1 MTCRGPIGSVTEIL
15 CRSASHP
22 RIPRISLRR
31 ARSAPFCYA
40 SPAAH
45 TAGCSAA
52 QKETGFFHAGVVRS
66 HLCHVAQACASGLA
80 RARARSCSA
89 LTSHDARAPSN
100 RSVQSQALA
109 RFADR
114 AAAKCAAQHRSAS
127 GAGAGRLTPPVPS
140 MRAAITYVVHEASS
154 KTQARDDG
162 GATSVPL
169 HDVSWCASRGAA
181 AHQHALAHHAA
192 QSLPYDSI
200 CAPGRHTR
208 RLPPLSGCLCPGRCT
223 FGAAAAVPA
232 IRSVSPLFRRR
243 LCTAARR
250 CWRIQP
256 KNPPFP
262 APAAR
267 VVAALTRRAPSG
279 RKAVQLGRQS
289 GGRSSNCRRA
299 CSVPRTAPA
308 GASRLPKHCC
318 SRKRARAL
326 TRADA
331 GAAPPAALHR
341 LNKLANTCRLRRPS
355 MAAPSS
361 CWKRCLRAPPQQQQP
376 QGAVPRRSSRL
387 YTLNKRSATTGRADT
402 SCGPPPQ
409 ASWCRNGAHEKSDGH
424 NRRRERRAP
433 PPPHR
438 AAASACR
445 EVRTPG
451 GASMHRCACAVLAV
465 FTPCRR
471 GCSWRAARRT
481 RGPCGARSSRCYIE
495 ITRRRG

>member
-1 MTCRGPIGSVTEIL
+1 MPGSHRICNRNFVPIGSKTPKRGL
-15 CRSASHP
+15 A
-22 RIPRISLRR
+22 
-31 ARSAPFCYA
+31 ARLARLKHFCYV

-52 QKETGFFHAGVVRS
+52 QKETGFSHAGVAHS
-66 HLCHVAQACASGLA
+66 LQCHVAQACASGLA
-80 RARARSCSA
+80 RARAQSCSA
-89 LTSHDARAPSN
+89 LTSYDARAPSN

-109 RFADR
+109 HFADR

-192 QSLPYDSI
+192 QSLPYASI

-308 GASRLPKHCC
+308 GASRFPKHCC
-318 SRKRARAL
+318 SRKHA
-326 TRADA
+326 RADA
-331 GAAPPAALHR
+331 RRRRGCAA
-341 LNKLANTCRLRRPS
+341 S
-355 MAAPSS
+355 
-361 CWKRCLRAPPQQQQP
+361 RAPPLEQARKYMPAATPRHGGAVKLLEAVPPRSAATAAASRRRAATQQP
-376 QGAVPRRSSRL
+376 AVHAQQTQRYHWPSG
-387 YTLNKRSATTGRADT
+387 YVM
-402 SCGPPPQ
+402 
-409 ASWCRNGAHEKSDGH
+409 
-424 NRRRERRAP
+424 
-433 PPPHR
+433 R
-438 AAASACR
+438 AAATSKLVPKRRAR
-445 EVRTPG
+445 KIRWAQPPAGTEGTAAATPR
-451 GASMHRCACAVLAV
+451 RCIRL
-465 FTPCRR
+465 P
-471 GCSWRAARRT
+471 
-481 RGPCGARSSRCYIE
+481 
-495 ITRRRG
+495 